1 MSVATRCKAGTSTVL
16 SGENEPNKNKSYAS
30 IVFTFQVDAGGKVAA
45 VAAAAAEEEEE
56 SDVKQLGSKH

>member
-1 MSVATRCKAGTSTVL
+1 M
-16 SGENEPNKNKSYAS
+16 NQIKNKSYAS

-45 VAAAAAEEEEE
+45 VAAAEEEE